1 MTRQWKLVLTSM
13 AVLTALVFGWYELS
27 GSAKPL
33 HAAKVDA
40 ELADGSGILDGLVFS
55 GELGLLGKPA
65 DVKDKLVFADGM
77 FVSTECEKRCN
88 YPARPYFVR
97 QRGEKIEFVSETQCP
112 TKDAK
117 IVWRGTVDNETIS
130 GEATWTVNR
139 WYWTVEKKFWFEG
152 TLAEPATSTA
162 SK

>member
-1 MTRQWKLVLTSM
+1 MKRQSKFVLAFI
-13 AVLTALVFGWYELS
+13 AVSTALVVGWYELS

-40 ELADGSGILDGLVFS
+40 AVADGSGTLDGLIFS
-55 GELGLLGKPA
+55 GELGPLGRPA

-77 FVSTECEKRCN
+77 FVSKECEKRCN

-97 QRGEKIEFVSETQCP
+97 QRGEKVEFISETQCP

-117 IVWRGTVDNETIS
+117 IVWRGTVENESIS

-139 WYWTVEKKFWFEG
+139 WYWKVEKKFWFEG
-152 TLAEPATSTA
+152 TLADPATSTA